1 MGTTTSHTPQQ
12 TAELGRQL
20 GQSLQ
25 RGAVIALCGDLGAG
39 KTAFTQGLAEGLG
52 IETRITSPTFTLL
65 HEHPGGRLPLYHAD
79 LYRLESEAEA
89 RDIGLEEV
97 LEGDGVA
104 VVEWADKFPALLPPG
119 TLWVRI
125 AIGEGD
131 TREITL

>member
-1 MGTTTSHTPQQ
+1 MGTITSNSPQE

-20 GQSLQ
+20 GRSVA

-52 IETRITSPTFTLL
+52 IEALITSPTFTLL

-89 RDIGLEEV
+89 RAIGLEEV
-97 LEGDGVA
+97 MEGDGVA
-104 VVEWADKFPALLPPG
+104 VVEWADKFPALMPPG
-119 TLWVRI
+119 TQWVRI

-131 TREITL
+131 CREITL